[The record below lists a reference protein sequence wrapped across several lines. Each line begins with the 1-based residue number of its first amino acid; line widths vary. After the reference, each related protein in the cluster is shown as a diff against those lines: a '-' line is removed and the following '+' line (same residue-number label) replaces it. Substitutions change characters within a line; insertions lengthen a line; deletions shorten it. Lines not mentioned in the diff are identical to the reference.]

1 MKETSKSSSAPSAAT
16 PPIGVLARGLT
27 ILECFS
33 PEHLHLELR
42 ELAQMTGLDKA
53 TLLRLLG
60 TFIEYGYIQRS
71 LDGKYAPG
79 HNLLRLGAL
88 YRSTFDLGLRLQ
100 PILRTIMLQTHESVA
115 FYIREGDMRVCLY
128 RENVSR
134 DVRYVFE
141 VGTRVP
147 LVDGGSASH
156 VLRAFTDGTSPRT
169 EQVLKDGYAITRA
182 ERSPELASIS
192 VPVSE
197 PHGRLLGAI
206 QITSIL
212 NRQTEAQQIAAA
224 QVAIQTLADNGFDS
238 RPTRFSGTAAL

>member
-1 MKETSKSSSAPSAAT
+1 MKNPSKSLQTPEAVT
-16 PPIGVLARGLT
+16 PPVGVLARGLT

-33 PEHLHLELR
+33 EDHLHLELR

-60 TFIEYGYIQRS
+60 TFIEYGYVQRS

-88 YRSTFDLGLRLQ
+88 YRSTVDMGHRLQ
-100 PILRTIMLQTHESVA
+100 PILRAIMQETHESVA
-115 FYIREGDMRVCLY
+115 FYVREGDMRVCLY

-147 LVDGGSASH
+147 LSEGGSASH
-156 VLRAFTDGTSPRT
+156 VLRAFTDGSSCRT
-169 EQVLKDGYAITRA
+169 EQVLKDGYALTRA

-206 QITSIL
+206 QITGIL

-224 QVAIQTLADNGFDS
+224 QIAIRILAENGFDT
-238 RPTRFSGTAAL
+238 RPTRYSGTAPL

>member
-1 MKETSKSSSAPSAAT
+1 MKDTSKSQKAAVAPT
-16 PPIGVLARGLT
+16 PPIGVLARGLI

-33 PEHLHLELR
+33 EEHLHLQLR

-53 TLLRLLG
+53 TLLRLLN
-60 TFIEYGYIQRS
+60 TFIEYGYVQRS

-88 YRSTFDLGLRLQ
+88 YRSTFDLGQRLQ
-100 PILRTIMLQTHESVA
+100 PILRTIMLETHESVA

-141 VGTRVP
+141 VGTRVA
-147 LVDGGSASH
+147 LGDGGSASH
-156 VLRAFTDGTSPRT
+156 VLRAFTDGSSPRT
-169 EQVLKDGYAITRA
+169 EEVLKNGYAITRA

-224 QVAIQTLADNGFDS
+224 EVAIRTLAENGFDS
-238 RPTRFSGTAAL
+238 RPTRITGSATL

>member
-1 MKETSKSSSAPSAAT
+1 MKDISATKKSAPK
-16 PPIGVLARGLT
+16 PPIAVLARGLT

-33 PEHLHLELR
+33 EEHLHLELR

-60 TFIEYGYIQRS
+60 TFIEYGYVQRRV
-71 LDGKYAPG
+71 DGKYAPG

-88 YRSTFDLGLRLQ
+88 YRSTFDLEQRLQ
-100 PILRTIMLQTHESVA
+100 PILRTIMQETHESVA
-115 FYIREGDMRVCLY
+115 FYVREGEMRVCLY

-169 EQVLKDGYAITRA
+169 EEVLKNGYAITRA

-212 NRQTEAQQIAAA
+212 NRQTEEQQIAAA
-224 QVAIQTLADNGFDS
+224 DIALRTLAENGFDS
-238 RPTRFSGTAAL
+238 RPTRASSVGAL

>member
-1 MKETSKSSSAPSAAT
+1 MKDISATKKSDPK
-16 PPIGVLARGLT
+16 PPVAVLARGLT

-33 PEHLHLELR
+33 EEHLHLELR

-60 TFIEYGYIQRS
+60 TFIEYGYVQRRV
-71 LDGKYAPG
+71 DGKYAPG

-88 YRSTFDLGLRLQ
+88 YRSTFDLEQRLQ
-100 PILRTIMLQTHESVA
+100 PILRTIMQETRESVA
-115 FYIREGDMRVCLY
+115 FYVREGDMRVCLY

-169 EQVLKDGYAITRA
+169 DEVLKNGYAITRA

-212 NRQTEAQQIAAA
+212 NRQTEEQQIAAGET
-224 QVAIQTLADNGFDS
+224 AIRTLVENGFDS
-238 RPTRFSGTAAL
+238 RPTRAPGIAAL

>member
-1 MKETSKSSSAPSAAT
+1 MKDISATKKSVPK
-16 PPIGVLARGLT
+16 PPVAVLARGLT

-33 PEHLHLELR
+33 EEHLHLELR

-60 TFIEYGYIQRS
+60 TFIEYGYVQRRV
-71 LDGKYAPG
+71 DGKYAPG

-88 YRSTFDLGLRLQ
+88 YRSTFDLEQRLQ
-100 PILRTIMLQTHESVA
+100 PILRTIMQETHESVA
-115 FYIREGDMRVCLY
+115 FYVREGEMRVCLY

-169 EQVLKDGYAITRA
+169 EEVLKNGYAITRA

-212 NRQTEAQQIAAA
+212 NRQTEEQQIAAA
-224 QVAIQTLADNGFDS
+224 DIALRTLAENGFDS
-238 RPTRFSGTAAL
+238 RPTRASSVGAL

>member
-1 MKETSKSSSAPSAAT
+1 MKDISATKKSSPK
-16 PPIGVLARGLT
+16 PPVAVLARGLT

-33 PEHLHLELR
+33 EEHLHLELR

-60 TFIEYGYIQRS
+60 TFIEYGYVQRRV
-71 LDGKYAPG
+71 DGKYAPG

-88 YRSTFDLGLRLQ
+88 YRSTFDLEQRLQ
-100 PILRTIMLQTHESVA
+100 PILRTIMQETHESVA
-115 FYIREGDMRVCLY
+115 FYVREGEMRVCLY

-169 EQVLKDGYAITRA
+169 EEVLKNGYAITRA

-212 NRQTEAQQIAAA
+212 NRQTEEQQIAAA
-224 QVAIQTLADNGFDS
+224 DIALRTLAENGFDS
-238 RPTRFSGTAAL
+238 RPTRASSVGAL